1 MQAYVVSVAIS
12 QFVIDHIF
20 FQNKQ
25 LISACGVGDMDTV
38 TKLINEGVDVDCV
51 SQDYRGVCSTFV

>member
-1 MQAYVVSVAIS
+1 MAIS

-25 LISACGVGDMDTV
+25 LIRACGVGDVDTV
-38 TKLINEGVDVDCV
+38 TKLINDGVDVDCV
-51 SQDYRGVCSTFV
+51 SEDDRGIWVFLSTFV